1 MANNVNTYVSFENI
15 SDAGKAKLQEL
26 TSRIR
31 TDGTYR
37 WMGDMWVDG
46 KEGSPTYEET
56 EQYTWTTEFIG
67 PKWNYLEDYGDDF
80 LSIVSAWSWPEDG
93 IRWIVEQI
101 AEVDKEFR
109 VRVSYEDEMP
119 NFFGAALYE
128 ADGLVDYIEWDS
140 DEIQEMLHDDHPDLV
155 EHWNDEEEDG
165 DEEYWDLRSEYI
177 YEWMSD
183 KQYEWFKACLDE

>member
-31 TDGTYR
+31 TERTYR

-56 EQYTWTTEFIG
+56 EQYAWTTEFIG

-80 LSIVSAWSWPEDG
+80 LSITSAWSWPEDG

-140 DEIQEMLHDDHPDLV
+140 DEIQEMMHDDHPDLI
-155 EHWNDEEEDG
+155 EHWDEDEQDG
-165 DEEYWDLRSEYI
+165 DEEYWDLRNEYI

-183 KQYEWFKACLDE
+183 KQYEWFQACLD